1 MKITIPSPIH
11 HSSSVP
17 VSGFNKYVYIHI
29 KKNNVFRICDVH
41 EELAEID
48 GPDCVSLVHRARFVQ
63 ETDDVI
69 QLYLQQI
76 RNLIRI

>member
-1 MKITIPSPIH
+1 MSE
-11 HSSSVP
+11 
-17 VSGFNKYVYIHI
+17 
-29 KKNNVFRICDVH
+29 KNNVFRICDVH

-48 GPDCVSLVHRARFVQ
+48 GPDCVSLVRPGRFVR